1 MRFCQQA
8 NFSNRP
14 RNISHEVRVDV
25 RVKIDLQALNV
36 KWNPYAIG
44 YDINIVSFVA
54 LESLEFHNG
63 IPRNSEVL
71 KKKLSSFIT
80 IKTDALGLKLMISHK
95 TAHKFYFRFYAS
107 ELIVVK

>member
-1 MRFCQQA
+1 MQLA
-8 NFSNRP
+8 
-14 RNISHEVRVDV
+14 
-25 RVKIDLQALNV
+25 
-36 KWNPYAIG
+36 

-80 IKTDALGLKLMISHK
+80 IKTDALGLKLSQNCP
-95 TAHKFYFRFYAS
+95 
-107 ELIVVK
+107 